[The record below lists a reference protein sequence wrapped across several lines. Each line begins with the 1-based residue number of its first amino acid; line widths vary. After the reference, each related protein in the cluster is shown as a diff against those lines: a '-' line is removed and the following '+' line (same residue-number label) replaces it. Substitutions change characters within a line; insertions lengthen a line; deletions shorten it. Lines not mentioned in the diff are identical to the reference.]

1 MKNEGSGRYDAWVWL
16 EREMTR
22 KIYEVKS
29 DRRRKNV
36 RRGVGMEFG
45 HGDKFPGLAK
55 MSLGQENRS
64 ERVREDWIRT
74 RLNLNPN
81 EFE

>member
-1 MKNEGSGRYDAWVWL
+1 
-16 EREMTR
+16 
-22 KIYEVKS
+22 
-29 DRRRKNV
+29 
-36 RRGVGMEFG
+36 MEFG
-45 HGDKFPGLAK
+45 HGDKFPGLAN